1 MLCSSACD
9 VEIPGCCADV
19 AGMLMFNRVQFWTV
33 LVSSFFANLSVYF
46 SVTICVD
53 ARALVPVWLA
63 SIVLCRD

>member
-1 MLCSSACD
+1 
-9 VEIPGCCADV
+9 
-19 AGMLMFNRVQFWTV
+19 MFNRVQFWTV